1 MVTNTNITTCNYLES
16 LQLFVFPQIDDTEN
30 EDQIL
35 FQQDG
40 APPAASIT
48 R

>member
-1 MVTNTNITTCNYLES
+1 V
-16 LQLFVFPQIDDTEN
+16 FVFPQIDDAEQE

-40 APPAASIT
+40 PPPQLPSWSKEGPKLLIS
-48 R
+48 

>member
-1 MVTNTNITTCNYLES
+1 MVANPNITTNIYLES
-16 LQLFVFPQIDDTEN
+16 LQVFVFPQIDDAEQE

-40 APPAASIT
+40 PPPQLPS
-48 R
+48 